1 MERTR
6 KIEVADMFFIIGIS
20 DGRKDLNF
28 NQMVICSSCGQ
39 YGRYTVYMTYTALSL
54 FFIPV
59 FKWNRQYF
67 VQTSCCGKV
76 YRLNPETGRR
86 IAWGEQLEI
95 QPGDLEPLSGGWQS
109 GQYYHRV
116 KRCMSCGFS
125 TDEDYEFC
133 PKCGRRLS

>member
-1 MERTR
+1 
-6 KIEVADMFFIIGIS
+6 
-20 DGRKDLNF
+20 
-28 NQMVICSSCGQ
+28 
-39 YGRYTVYMTYTALSL
+39 
-54 FFIPV
+54 
-59 FKWNRQYF
+59 
-67 VQTSCCGKV
+67 VQTSCCGKI

-109 GQYYHRV
+109 GQYCHRV